1 MTDAINT
8 ENVIV
13 LFKTFEDLK
22 REEDLILSEYEA
34 EWAKAYSAWDMTSA
48 AIDDDATAMAKFAG
62 PEMTLAKAEAARLK
76 SKCNGSVAVANS
88 GAMVTLVKS
97 LKAAVDKRND
107 RLFGYSALAKR
118 SMRFALA
125 HANKS
130 YGPGASTLP
139 PEAS

>member
-22 REEDLILSEYEA
+22 RDEDQILSEYEA
-34 EWAKAYSAWDMTSA
+34 EWAKAYSVWDMTNA

-76 SKCNGSVAVANS
+76 SKCNGSIAVANS
-88 GAMVTLVKS
+88 GAMVTLVTS
-97 LKAAVDKRND
+97 LKAAVEKRNT
-107 RLFGYSALAKR
+107 RLFGFGALAKR
-118 SMRFALA
+118 SQRFASA
-125 HANKS
+125 RASEN
-130 YGPGASTLP
+130 YGPGAESLP
-139 PEAS
+139 S